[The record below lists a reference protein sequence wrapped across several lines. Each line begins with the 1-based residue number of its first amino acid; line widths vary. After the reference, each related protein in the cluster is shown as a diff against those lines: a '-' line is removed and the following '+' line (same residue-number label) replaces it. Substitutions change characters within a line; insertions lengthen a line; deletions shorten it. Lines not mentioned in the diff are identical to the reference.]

1 MKVVEKAI
9 NVRDYY
15 KMLKEDY
22 NKSLNDAE
30 KNLKASEKSNVT
42 YYNRLKECAPYIKK
56 EFGINLD
63 NYEEFVENKHIDGTL
78 HNTIVKFHRNAK
90 NEIAIRYSIIMLKY
104 SQSIE
109 NIHNHSATIEKCK
122 TILAFTYKQYTA
134 FLKQYYYEVQR
145 QMIVNGYAYEFM
157 GRTGTICINR
167 CKNLKRKPII
177 DTKATKA
184 NAERL
189 KDQGIELYNE
199 QKAAYCADHG
209 IEYKGVEYKIFKRNE
224 YLYEFV
230 LIFSGLPNAFKH
242 KFEPID
248 YWGANLRGKT
258 KEDFK
263 KEANGN
269 LNYIC
274 NLDITFRTKVT
285 ICNEMDETLYLNFIR
300 NEHQTPIT
308 ASKNYR

>member
-1 MKVVEKAI
+1 MAVVEKAI

-15 KMLKEDY
+15 RMLKEDY
-22 NKSLNDAE
+22 NKRLIDAE
-30 KNLKASEKSNVT
+30 KSLKAYIKSNNT
-42 YYNRLKECAPYIKK
+42 YYERLKECIPYIKK
-56 EFGINLD
+56 EFSIDLNKYD
-63 NYEEFVENKHIDGTL
+63 EFVENKHIDGSL
-78 HNTIVKFHRNAK
+78 HDLIVKFHRNA
-90 NEIAIRYSIIMLKY
+90 NDEISIRYSIIMLKY

-109 NIHNHSATIEKCK
+109 NIHENEKVIERCK
-122 TILAFTYKQYTA
+122 KILSISYSDYTR
-134 FLKQYYYEVQR
+134 FLKEYYYEVQR

-157 GRTGTICINR
+157 GRTGTIVINR

-177 DTKATKA
+177 DTKATNENK
-184 NAERL
+184 ERL
-189 KDQGIELYNE
+189 KKQGVELYDE
-199 QKAAYCADHG
+199 KKAAYCKDHG
-209 IEYKGVEYKIFKRNE
+209 LEYNGVEFRIFKRNE
-224 YLYEFV
+224 YLYEFC
-230 LIFSGLPNAFKH
+230 LIYSGLPNAFKH

-248 YWGANLRGKT
+248 YWGANLRGKG

-263 KEANGN
+263 REANGN

-274 NLDITFRTKVT
+274 KLDITFRTKVT